1 MAAEKHVFADAQL
14 RNEHEFLMNDVDA
27 EIVSLVWGLN
37 LDWPALPEHLPP
49 VRFIKP
55 GNDLHER
62 RLSGAIFADQRMN
75 LAGTHVEGDVVKHGD
90 AAERLRYVLHSKA
103 QVAISRQHLWCLRV
117 QEGIFHFSL

>member
-27 EIVSLVWGLN
+27 EIVSLVWGFN
-37 LDWPALPEHLPP
+37 LDWLTLPEHLPP

-62 RLSGAIFADQRMN
+62 RLSGAVFADQSMN
-75 LAGTHVEGDVVKHGD
+75 LAGTYVEGDVVKHNNTT
-90 AAERLRYVLHSKA
+90 ERLRYVLHA
-103 QVAISRQHLWCLRV
+103 QERFRALHRQLGRPRPM
-117 QEGIFHFSL
+117 